1 MAFVENK
8 FEDHSHHESRRL
20 LHLVF
25 EEQGHMKSCCFEK
38 IHENQFERQG
48 SSTVTAHEN
57 SCSTKLGACYNAGDS
72 KKSRHKY
79 ALIEVQYSPIYRGSA
94 NGKV

>member
-25 EEQGHMKSCCFEK
+25 EAQGHMKSCCFEK

-48 SSTVTAHEN
+48 MAKKYQVIKTFD
-57 SCSTKLGACYNAGDS
+57 CY
-72 KKSRHKY
+72 RT
-79 ALIEVQYSPIYRGSA
+79 
-94 NGKV
+94 